1 MFLQTNSPKE
11 ATKMNTKIRTVILTL
26 IAAAS
31 FGSAAM
37 APVAAQAA
45 TKQKDLTDKGL
56 TCEHTSD
63 NLTVCTDKEGHEWY
77 CEESSDEC
85 GQVKLQVI
93 NSTLLRT
100 SGLTMKA
107 PPVVTTP
114 PVITKVALPVTKASR
129 AA

>member
-1 MFLQTNSPKE
+1 
-11 ATKMNTKIRTVILTL
+11 MNTKIRAIVVTL

-31 FGSAAM
+31 FGSATM
-37 APVAAQAA
+37 APMAAQAA
-45 TKQKDLTDKGL
+45 TKQKDLTDKGY

-85 GQVKLQVI
+85 GQVKLQVV

-100 SGLTMKA
+100 SGLTLKA

-114 PVITKVALPVTKASR
+114 PVITVAPPVSKVSR
-129 AA
+129 VA

>member
-1 MFLQTNSPKE
+1 MVLQTNPPKE
-11 ATKMNTKIRTVILTL
+11 ASKMNTKIRTIIVTL

-85 GQVKLQVI
+85 GQVKLQVA
-93 NSTLLRT
+93 NTTRLHL
-100 SGLTMKA
+100 SGLTLKA

-114 PVITKVALPVTKASR
+114 PIITHVAVSKASR
-129 AA
+129 AL